1 MKRPLIGREDFET
14 SIGQGE
20 QAQGKVMEAYQGR
33 EEYLV
38 WGKGKGKEGM
48 CEEKISSYVWKGV
61 VHEKDVCK
69 K

>member
-1 MKRPLIGREDFET
+1 MRRPLIGEKDFEA

-38 WGKGKGKEGM
+38 LGEG
-48 CEEKISSYVWKGV
+48 EKRKMNV
-61 VHEKDVCK
+61 
-69 K
+69 

>member
-1 MKRPLIGREDFET
+1 MRRPLIRGENFEA

-20 QAQGKVMEAYQGR
+20 QTQEKNMEAYQGKG
-33 EEYLV
+33 ESLGL
-38 WGKGKGKEGM
+38 GKGKGRKEM

>member
-1 MKRPLIGREDFET
+1 MKKPLIGREDLEA
-14 SIGQGE
+14 SIGQGK
-20 QAQGKVMEAYQGR
+20 QTQGKVMEAYQGR
-33 EEYLV
+33 RDYLGLGE
-38 WGKGKGKEGM
+38 GKGREGM